1 MSLMPTAD
9 EMYRLLKQLDTTYK
23 SEMVLWQLH
32 SLLFW
37 TSVLEIALFVCLFIV
52 FCASASAMGA
62 IWFHVLHP
70 ARAAVGLIIVMKH
83 LPKSHDIVELIDLE
97 GIQDISVETIS
108 DRVQLS
114 ITAQFMKSSESA
126 KKFLMI
132 YSLMSIGCY
141 VLDGLQFVV
150 QYSAFG
156 NKGNEHTELT
166 MLLAS
171 IVYFAIDFYY
181 FIWVIQLKQKLPAN
195 MSSYVSDTIFGYTS
209 KMSNELRSLLSTQ
222 QQADLENE

>member
-1 MSLMPTAD
+1 
-9 EMYRLLKQLDTTYK
+9 
-23 SEMVLWQLH
+23 
-32 SLLFW
+32 
-37 TSVLEIALFVCLFIV
+37 
-52 FCASASAMGA
+52 MG
-62 IWFHVLHP
+62 
-70 ARAAVGLIIVMKH
+70 
-83 LPKSHDIVELIDLE
+83 
-97 GIQDISVETIS
+97 
-108 DRVQLS
+108 
-114 ITAQFMKSSESA
+114 
-126 KKFLMI
+126 I

-222 QQADLENE
+222 KQAERDKAALAAVPKKAPAADKSKPAA